1 MRRWLFSRLCRKASC
16 GLICILPVLFVSCTL
31 STKQSEPWRGVHVM
45 MTTQDKTKQ
54 LTEVVGELADVGIN
68 VIIAE
73 INYGYEYQSHP
84 ELQAGNPNTKEQIK
98 KLVAECRKH
107 HIRLVPQFQCLGHQS
122 WSKHTSPLLVKYP
135 QFDETPDQYTNNEGI
150 YCRSWCPL
158 HPEVNLIIFNLMDEL
173 IDTFEADAFHVGMD
187 EVFLIGHDTC
197 PRCKGKDKAKLFA
210 KAVNDYYKHLVKKH
224 KLEMLMWGD
233 RLIDAGKIDYGK
245 WEASAD
251 GTAGAIDLI
260 PKDIIIC
267 DWHYESRDTYESIPM
282 FLEKGFRVWPAGWR
296 KLEATKALIEYSR
309 SLNNSKMLGHLNTTW
324 GTVSIKKMS
333 TFEPILYATNSF
345 RW

>member
-1 MRRWLFSRLCRKASC
+1 MRRWLFSRL
-16 GLICILPVLFVSCTL
+16 LICILPVLFVSCTL

-107 HIRLVPQFQCLGHQS
+107 HIRLIPQFQCLGHQS
-122 WSKHTSPLLVKYP
+122 WRERTFPLLVKYP
-135 QFDETPDQYTNNEGI
+135 QFDETPANTLTSNKGI

-158 HPEVNLIIFNLMDEL
+158 HPEVNLIIFHLMDEL
-173 IDTFEADAFHVGMD
+173 IDAFEADAFHVGMD

-309 SLNNSKMLGHLNTTW
+309 SFNNSKMLGHLNTTW

-333 TFEPILYATNSF
+333 TFEPILYATNCF